1 MKKILCLLLAAAM
14 ILSLAGCGKS
24 EAAQAVDD
32 LIAAIGEV
40 TLDSESAIREAEQAM
55 AALTEEERESL
66 ENAAQ
71 LDSARSAYDELVLA
85 EAAAPTVELIAAI
98 GEVTLESAG
107 AIESARASYDAL
119 EADVQAHVGNYADLE
134 AAEQAYSEL
143 AVANVEE
150 LIAAIGEVTLDNH
163 AGLDAA
169 QAAYDALSEE
179 QRASVSNS
187 AELGAA
193 AEAYKAAAQAEA
205 EALLATFKVEEDV
218 VRGMSFYYAPAYP
231 QYIDTRCYIMP
242 YIGMQDDNVWMRLM
256 YDYTG
261 DNWVFW
267 TKLTIAV
274 DEERYYRTYSY
285 YDVVRDNQ
293 YGAVWEYMDDEV
305 DGWDIEM
312 LWDIVNSETTI
323 IRFEGDE
330 KWYDHTVSASDKEA
344 IRDTLIIYE
353 ALK

>member
-1 MKKILCLLLAAAM
+1 M
-14 ILSLAGCGKS
+14 
-24 EAAQAVDD
+24 
-32 LIAAIGEV
+32 
-40 TLDSESAIREAEQAM
+40 
-55 AALTEEERESL
+55 
-66 ENAAQ
+66 
-71 LDSARSAYDELVLA
+71 LA
-85 EAAAPTVELIAAI
+85 EAAAPTVELIAGI
-98 GEVTLESAG
+98 GRGHAG
-107 AIESARASYDAL
+107 ERRRHRVGPAPPTTRWRRTS
-119 EADVQAHVGNYADLE
+119 QAHVGNYADLE

-169 QAAYDALSEE
+169 PGGLRRPERGAARLRLQ
-179 QRASVSNS
+179 QR
-187 AELGAA
+187 ELGAA

-218 VRGMSFYYAPAYP
+218 VRGISFYYAPAYP

-242 YIGMQDDNVWMRLM
+242 YIRYAGRQCLLRLM

-305 DGWDIEM
+305 DDWDIEM
-312 LWDIVNSETTI
+312 LWDIVNSETTS
-323 IRFEGDE
+323 
-330 KWYDHTVSASDKEA
+330 SA
-344 IRDTLIIYE
+344 
-353 ALK
+353 